1 MATLEQLISQREALD
16 AQIAQARDSER
27 KDAVATVR
35 TLIEQFGLAPEDVF
49 GRRSGRP
56 QAVVARPAKY
66 RDPASG
72 ATWTGRGKPPG
83 WIRGKDR
90 EGFLIG

>member
-1 MATLEQLISQREALD
+1 MFREVRRACD
-16 AQIAQARDSER
+16 EWVSDSAGGCVLGR
-27 KDAVATVR
+27 CHR
-35 TLIEQFGLAPEDVF
+35 WGVF
-49 GRRSGRP
+49 PAGRRSGRP